1 MARLTVISSIRVK
14 LIINE
19 LTSHLTKFD
28 SVRLDGVYI
37 YSGKLL
43 LCATNEIM

>member
-14 LIINE
+14 LINE